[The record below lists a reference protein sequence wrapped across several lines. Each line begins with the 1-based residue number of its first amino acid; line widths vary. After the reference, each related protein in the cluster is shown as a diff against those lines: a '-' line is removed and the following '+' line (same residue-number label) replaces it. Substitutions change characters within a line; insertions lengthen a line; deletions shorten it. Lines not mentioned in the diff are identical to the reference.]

1 MTDLLASLP
10 WWTPWVLLLAVWAVI
25 IGRIAGIPARR
36 ARFMAGIRRRFG

>member
-1 MTDLLASLP
+1 
-10 WWTPWVLLLAVWAVI
+10 VWAVI